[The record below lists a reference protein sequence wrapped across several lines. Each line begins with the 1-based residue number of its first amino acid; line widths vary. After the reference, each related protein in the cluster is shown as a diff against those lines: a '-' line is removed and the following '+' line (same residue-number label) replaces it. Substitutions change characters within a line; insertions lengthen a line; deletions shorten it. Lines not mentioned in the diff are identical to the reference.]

1 MRRIRIQR
9 PKPRSRHEI
18 EILPLDARDPD
29 VVRAKALMRARDVR
43 SGREGRLVLL
53 PHDDGIH
60 TLGSGSW

>member
-1 MRRIRIQR
+1 MKRIRIQK

-29 VVRAKALMRARDVR
+29 VVRAKALMRARESR

-53 PHDDGIH
+53 PHGDGIH
-60 TLGSGSW
+60 ALGSGSS